1 MELVKPEFG
10 LLFWMFVTFFIVLFL
25 MKKFAW
31 GPILK
36 MIHEREETIENA
48 LNEAQ
53 KARQE
58 IADMQSSNEKL
69 LQEARMERDKILKEA
84 REIRESMLNESKA
97 KATAEYEKI
106 LATAKADIQTE
117 KMAAINEMKNQVA
130 VLSLEIAEKILRSE
144 LASDQKQKD
153 LVTKLASDIK
163 LN

>member
-58 IADMQSSNEKL
+58 IEAMQSSNEQL
-69 LQEARMERDKILKEA
+69 LQEARLERDKILKEA
-84 REIRESMLNESKA
+84 REIREAMLNESKA
-97 KATAEYEKI
+97 KAAAEYEKI
-106 LATAKADIQTE
+106 LATAKADIQNE

-130 VLSLEIAEKILRSE
+130 TLSLEIAEKILRTE

>member
-58 IADMQSSNEKL
+58 IADMQSSNEQL
-69 LQEARMERDKILKEA
+69 LQEARIERDKILKDA

-97 KATAEYEKI
+97 RATAEYEKI

-130 VLSLEIAEKILRSE
+130 TLSLEIAEKILRSE
-144 LASDQKQKD
+144 LSSDQKQKD

>member
-58 IADMQSSNEKL
+58 IADMQSSNEQL
-69 LQEARMERDKILKEA
+69 LQEARIERDKILKDA

-97 KATAEYEKI
+97 RATAEYEKI

-144 LASDQKQKD
+144 LSSDQKQKD
-153 LVTKLASDIK
+153 LVTKLALDIK